1 MRSPTKDASRLHEL
15 DALRFVAAL
24 AVVLYHLTY
33 SNTVQ
38 AAFPEVDGVTRFGYM
53 GVDLFFIISG
63 FVILWSAQGRSPV
76 AFVIARFSRLYP
88 IFWVALLTTSAVVW
102 HDGVITMRQI
112 LLNATMIPSYFGA
125 GFIDGAYW
133 TLQVELNFYFLI
145 FVLLVFGQINNA
157 ERWAYGWLVV
167 IALSLVTHKIPAS
180 LTVYP
185 YGSYFAGGMILFA
198 IWKSGLTWT
207 RCVALG
213 GSLLLSMRQA
223 VIQANEF
230 IYHMTGNQWVP
241 VAVIGT
247 SYLVLLGIAA
257 GRIKIGA
264 AKWCT
269 ALGAST
275 YPLYLL
281 HHHIGNEIFGALTL
295 DRWVAL
301 AITLLAIA
309 AMTVVAT
316 GIDRRLHRFT
326 SQWLTAWSIR
336 LRLQPA
342 EVTEQSGQ
350 RLK

>member
-1 MRSPTKDASRLHEL
+1 MKDAGRLHEL

-33 SNTVQ
+33 TNTAQ
-38 AAFPEVDGVTRFGYM
+38 TSFPEIDAVTRFGYM

-102 HDGVITMRQI
+102 HDGVITIRQI
-112 LLNATMIPSYFGA
+112 LLNATMVPSYFGA

-133 TLQVELNFYFLI
+133 TLQIELNFYFLI
-145 FVLLVFGQINNA
+145 FILLVFGQINNA
-157 ERWAYGWLVV
+157 EKWAYGWLVV
-167 IALSLVTHKIPAS
+167 IALTLVTHKIPAS

-198 IWKSGLTWT
+198 IWRSGLTWT
-207 RCVALG
+207 RGVALG
-213 GSLLLSMRQA
+213 GSLLLSLHQA
-223 VIQANEF
+223 VIQADEF
-230 IYHMTGNQWVP
+230 IYHMTANRWVP
-241 VAVIGT
+241 VAVIAI
-247 SYLVLLGIAA
+247 SYLVLLGIATR
-257 GRIKIGA
+257 RITIGA
-264 AKWCT
+264 ARWCT
-269 ALGAST
+269 AVGAST

-295 DRWVAL
+295 DRWLAL
-301 AITLLAIA
+301 AITLVAIA

-326 SQWLTAWSIR
+326 SQRLTAWSIR

-342 EVTEQSGQ
+342 KDHDPSGQ
-350 RLK
+350 RVK